1 MSTTLNRVV
10 HRPPAAVV
18 GWLVAIAFLGA
29 GVALLARG
37 EALVQERL
45 AIDRLVLCLSAST
58 VGAVVLLRRPGHG
71 VGRICLAAGIL
82 AGLGILAI
90 EFAWARSWLKKIK
103 AKAKDMAS
111 QFQASHGKNAPG
123 KDLPPPPA
131 P

>member
-1 MSTTLNRVV
+1 M
-10 HRPPAAVV
+10 PPAAVIRSLLVFDDNHPLFGTYKVAKRIAIGVV
-18 GWLVAIAFLGA
+18 GGTVLALGI
-29 GVALLARG
+29 VMM
-37 EALVQERL
+37 V
-45 AIDRLVLCLSAST
+45 T
-58 VGAVVLLRRPGHG
+58 PGPG
-71 VGRICLAAGIL
+71 IAGIL